1 MPQYLVS
8 YLDAARRP
16 AQAQVEAA
24 DAQAVAAALRVAP
37 SALISV
43 HPLLP
48 AGGAGASE
56 TRQARAAQRF
66 PLRQFA
72 QQLSVLLKAG
82 IPLLEA
88 LVTLK
93 QKEEQQQGS
102 GVTEALDGVIAR
114 IQLGESFSTAL
125 RSQPQAFDGL
135 FIAVVESSER
145 SGQMDRALAE
155 QAEYLAWTEQL
166 RSKLVA
172 AAIYPATLIA
182 AGTAVVVFLLVF
194 VVPRFAGLLE
204 GVGGDLPWASK
215 MLISVGQFSG
225 EHPWAVM
232 GLGAALLLG
241 PIMAWQ
247 RGLRQ
252 AVLSRLWRL
261 PVLGAKLHLLALA
274 QFYRSVAMLLMA
286 GVPVVP
292 ALQTARGVIA
302 AHLRPQLDR
311 CIEGVRTGERLSMT
325 LEREGLGTPV
335 SLRMLRVG
343 ERSGEM
349 GLMLAQA
356 AAFYDEELTRL
367 SELVTRLINPVL
379 MLLMGLVIGTVV
391 VLMYLPIFQLV
402 EQVN

>member
-1 MPQYLVS
+1 MPQFLVS
-8 YLDAARRP
+8 YLDSARRP
-16 AQAQVEAA
+16 AQAQVTAV
-24 DAQAVAAALRVAP
+24 DAQAVAAALGVAP
-37 SALISV
+37 AALISV
-43 HPLLP
+43 NPL
-48 AGGAGASE
+48 GGGESLLS
-56 TRQARAAQRF
+56 QARSGQRF

-93 QKEEQQQGS
+93 QKEEQGGGS
-102 GVTEALDGVIAR
+102 STAALDGVIAR
-114 IQLGESFSTAL
+114 IQLGEAFSTAL
-125 RSQPQAFDGL
+125 RSQPQAFDAL

-145 SGQMDRALAE
+145 SGQMAHALAE
-155 QAEYLAWTEQL
+155 QADYLAWAEQL

-182 AGTAVVVFLLVF
+182 AGTAVVMFLLVF
-194 VVPRFAGLLE
+194 VVPRFAGLLD
-204 GVGGDLPWASK
+204 GVGGDLPWASR
-215 MLISVGQFSG
+215 MLIAVGQFCG
-225 EHPWAVM
+225 DNPWVVL
-232 GLGAALLLG
+232 GLGCSLLIG
-241 PIMAWQ
+241 PVWAWQ

-252 AVLSRLWRL
+252 ALLSRLWRL
-261 PVLGAKLHLLALA
+261 PLLGPKLHLLALA
-274 QFYRSVAMLLMA
+274 QFYRSLAMLLLA

-302 AHLRPQLDR
+302 GHLQAQLDR
-311 CIEGVRTGERLSMT
+311 CIASVCTGERLSQT
-325 LEREGLGTPV
+325 LEREGLSTPV

-349 GLMLAQA
+349 GSMLAQA

-367 SELVTRLINPVL
+367 SDLVTRLINPVL

>member
-1 MPQYLVS
+1 MPQFLVS
-8 YLDAARRP
+8 YLDSARRP
-16 AQAQVEAA
+16 AQAQVAA
-24 DAQAVAAALRVAP
+24 VDAQAVAAALGVAP
-37 SALISV
+37 AALISV
-43 HPLLP
+43 NPL
-48 AGGAGASE
+48 GGGESQLN
-56 TRQARAAQRF
+56 QARSGQRF

-93 QKEEQQQGS
+93 QKEEQGGS
-102 GVTEALDGVIAR
+102 NSTAALDGVIAR
-114 IQLGESFSTAL
+114 IQLGEAFSTAL
-125 RSQPQAFDGL
+125 RSQPQAFDAL

-145 SGQMDRALAE
+145 SGQMAHALAE
-155 QAEYLAWTEQL
+155 QADYLAWAEQL

-182 AGTAVVVFLLVF
+182 AGTAVVMFLLVF
-194 VVPRFAGLLE
+194 VVPRFAGLLD
-204 GVGGDLPWASK
+204 GVGGDLPWASR
-215 MLISVGQFSG
+215 MLIAVGQFCG
-225 EHPWAVM
+225 EHPWVVL
-232 GLGAALLLG
+232 GLGCALLAG
-241 PIMAWQ
+241 PVWAWQ

-252 AVLSRLWRL
+252 AVMSRLWRL
-261 PVLGAKLHLLALA
+261 PLLGPKLHLLALA
-274 QFYRSVAMLLMA
+274 QFYRSLAMLLMA

-302 AHLRPQLDR
+302 GHLQAQLDR
-311 CIEGVRTGERLSMT
+311 CIAAVSTGERLSQT
-325 LEREGLGTPV
+325 LEREGLSTPV

-349 GLMLAQA
+349 GSMLAQA

-367 SELVTRLINPVL
+367 SDLVTRLINPVL

>member
-8 YLDAARRP
+8 YLDSARRP
-16 AQAQVEAA
+16 AQAQVAAA
-24 DAQAVAAALRVAP
+24 DAQAVAAALGVAP
-37 SALISV
+37 AALISV
-43 HPLLP
+43 NPL
-48 AGGAGASE
+48 GGGESQL
-56 TRQARAAQRF
+56 RQARSGQSF

-93 QKEEQQQGS
+93 QKEEQGGGGGGGS
-102 GVTEALDGVIAR
+102 STAALDGVIAR
-114 IQLGESFSTAL
+114 IQLGEAFSTAL
-125 RSQPQAFDGL
+125 RSQPQAFDAL

-145 SGQMDRALAE
+145 SGQMAHALAE
-155 QAEYLAWTEQL
+155 QADYLAWAEQL

-182 AGTAVVVFLLVF
+182 AGTAVVMFLLVF

-204 GVGGDLPWASK
+204 GVGGDLPWASR
-215 MLISVGQFSG
+215 MLIGVGQFCG
-225 EHPWAVM
+225 ENPWVVL
-232 GLGAALLLG
+232 GLGFALLAG
-241 PIMAWQ
+241 PVWAWQ

-252 AVLSRLWRL
+252 ALLSRLWKL
-261 PVLGAKLHLLALA
+261 PLLGPKLHLLALA
-274 QFYRSVAMLLMA
+274 QFYRSLAMLLLA

-302 AHLRPQLDR
+302 GHLQAQLDR
-311 CIEGVRTGERLSMT
+311 CIAAVCTGERLSQT
-325 LEREGLGTPV
+325 LEREGLSTPV

-349 GLMLAQA
+349 GSMLAQA

-367 SELVTRLINPVL
+367 SDLVTRLINPVL

>member
-1 MPQYLVS
+1 MPQFRVS
-8 YLDAARRP
+8 YLDASRRP
-16 AQAQVEAA
+16 VQAQIEAA
-24 DAQAVAAALRVAP
+24 DAQAVAAALCIAQA
-37 SALISV
+37 ALISV
-43 HPLLP
+43 QPLSV
-48 AGGAGASE
+48 AAESSSNGVASSSN
-56 TRQARAAQRF
+56 RSF

-72 QQLSVLLKAG
+72 QQLAVLLKAG

-93 QKEEQQQGS
+93 QKELSSSVAQ
-102 GVTEALDGVIAR
+102 ALEGVIAR
-114 IQLGESFSTAL
+114 IQLGEAFSAAL
-125 RSQPQAFDGL
+125 RSQPQAFDAL

-145 SGQMDRALAE
+145 SGQLDLALAE
-155 QAEYLAWTEQL
+155 QAQYLAWVEQL

-182 AGTAVVVFLLVF
+182 AGTAVVVFLLIF

-204 GVGGDLPWASK
+204 GVGGDLPWASRA
-215 MLISVGQFSG
+215 LIATGQFAG
-225 EHPWAVM
+225 AHPWAVI
-232 GLGAALLLG
+232 GAGALLLVG
-241 PIMAWQ
+241 PVWAWP

-252 AVLSRLWRL
+252 ALLSRLWSL
-261 PVLGAKLHLLALA
+261 PLLGPKLHLLALA
-274 QFYRSVAMLLMA
+274 QLYRSLAMLLMA
-286 GVPVVP
+286 GVPLVP

-302 AHLRPQLDR
+302 LHMRPALDR
-311 CIEGVRTGERLSMT
+311 CTDAVRTGERFSSA

-349 GLMLAQA
+349 GQMLAQA

-367 SELVTRLINPVL
+367 SELVTRLINPLL
-379 MLLMGLVIGTVV
+379 MLIMGLVIGTVV